1 MPSLSV
7 FCLRGDKTK
16 FSWLKAGEALKI
28 KTQKLKTKKQN
39 QILMIRGRRSIED
52 KNKEKQKNKFS
63 WLEAGEALEIQM
75 GGRTRAVAEQLSRL
89 ESSDSV

>member
-1 MPSLSV
+1 
-7 FCLRGDKTK
+7 
-16 FSWLKAGEALKI
+16 
-28 KTQKLKTKKQN
+28 
-39 QILMIRGRRSIED
+39 MIRGRRNIED
-52 KNKEKQKNKFS
+52 KNKEKQKNKTKFS